1 MSWSRPH
8 PSPPQPTTSTLKC
21 TQKVAKELGLTLP
34 SLETTAP
41 SLLPG
46 DWFVNALKFGH
57 TKTLLFAHAPTLY
70 SLLVPYT
77 KPQLKDV
84 GQLFRTALRDNLA
97 REGFAAAALDQLL
110 ADYHTIIL
118 GQNG

>member
-1 MSWSRPH
+1 ML
-8 PSPPQPTTSTLKC
+8 TLKC

-34 SLETTAP
+34 VLETTTP

-46 DWFVNALKFGH
+46 DWFVNALKFVH

-77 KPQLKDV
+77 KPQLKDL
-84 GQLFRTALRDNLA
+84 GNCSA
-97 REGFAAAALDQLL
+97 RR
-110 ADYHTIIL
+110 
-118 GQNG
+118 